1 MPYDQIMY
9 EVRDAVATITL
20 NRPARLNAWTPQ
32 MGSELY
38 EAFGRAGGDPQVR
51 VIVVTGAGRGFCAGA
66 DMDNLRGIQNS
77 GDRPAAGGDRAGAD
91 AAGAG
96 RSERQA
102 SGEIAPLHPALA
114 TPYAYPVSIPKPVIG
129 AINGPVAGLGFT
141 YMLYYDMRIASD
153 RARFGTAFARR
164 GLIAEHG
171 SSWMLPRLVGMAN
184 ACDLLFSGRMI
195 DAAEALAM
203 GLVNRVVPHEE
214 LLPAVHE
221 TATALATLSS
231 PRSIAVMKRLLYAH
245 QFTDLATA
253 TAEADVEML
262 ASFPTEDFREGVA
275 SFLEKRPPRF
285 TGC

>member
-1 MPYDQIMY
+1 MPYEQIAY

-20 NRPARLNAWTPQ
+20 NRPSRLNAWTPH
-32 MGSELY
+32 MGRELY
-38 EAFGRAGGDPQVR
+38 HAFQTAGADDAVR
-51 VIVVTGAGRGFCAGA
+51 VVIVTGAGRGFCAGA
-66 DMDNLRGIQNS
+66 DMHNLREIQS
-77 GDRPAAGGDRAGAD
+77 GTVSEASAAEALPPGG
-91 AAGAG
+91 
-96 RSERQA
+96 
-102 SGEIAPLHPALA
+102 APIVPSHPALSTA
-114 TPYAYPVSIPKPVIG
+114 YAYPLGIPKPVIG

-141 YMLYYDMRIASD
+141 YMLYYDMRIASE

-203 GLVNRVVPHEE
+203 GLVNRVVPHDA
-214 LLPAVHE
+214 LLPTVRDVALE
-221 TATALATLSS
+221 LATRSS
-231 PRSIAVMKRLLYAH
+231 PRSIAVMKRLLYGH

-253 TAEADVEML
+253 TAEADAEMV

-285 TGC
+285 TGR